1 MINLFEHFDHPAQT
15 LYTTLQLA
23 GHKHETVVLEDNGFL
38 PASIVTPYRFFA
50 SYQISDDDKP
60 RYFNQID
67 IPRYWEIEGNNTEAT
82 VKDMGEIRAKIQYQ
96 KGLKPRIIN
105 RVEWLDEQGRLQYV
119 DHYTQEGV
127 CFAKTVYDLNGK
139 KIFRRYL
146 DQQGYEVIYENYVA
160 QTIIL
165 NWQGKAYHFNSKFQ
179 FLQFFMKTLQLD
191 MQSIVMNSL
200 GTPFLL
206 SYYLDTPGQD
216 ILFWQEQSGGNVPG
230 NMASMLENNH
240 TRKYRVVVP
249 DAHEYDVL
257 IGQMTEAERNYV
269 FKGGYIYDY
278 QRQNTQQPHIMT
290 MTNSDQLP
298 HIEAIVEACPNAT
311 FHIGAVTEMSDKL
324 MAIERYDN
332 VRLFPAIEIGTV
344 NKLYQSCDV
353 YLDINEGGEI
363 INAVRNAFDHDLLI
377 LGYQQNAHNKAVT
390 APENLFSKEGQ
401 GVSELIQALKD
412 IQRKPRY
419 FKARQMYQKAHVHE
433 VSIKDFNHMM
443 SQLFN

>member
-1 MINLFEHFDHPAQT
+1 MINLFEHFDHQAQT

-23 GHKHETVVLEDNGFL
+23 GYKHETIVLEDNGFL
-38 PASIVTPYRFFA
+38 PASIITPYRYFA
-50 SYQISDDDKP
+50 EYQISDNAKS

-67 IPRYWEIEGNNTEAT
+67 IPRYWEIDGNNSEAMI
-82 VKDMGEIRAKIQYQ
+82 KDMGKVRGEIRYHQ
-96 KGLKPRIIN
+96 GLKPRIVD
-105 RVEWLDEQGRLQYV
+105 RVEWIDEQGRLQYV

-127 CFAKTVYDLNGK
+127 CFAKTVYNLKGE

-160 QTIIL
+160 QSIIL
-165 NWQGKAYHFNSKFQ
+165 NWQGKSHHFSDKVE
-179 FLQFFMKTLQLD
+179 FLQFFINSLQLD
-191 MQSIVMNSL
+191 LNGFIINSL
-200 GTPFLL
+200 GMPFLL
-206 SYYLDTPGQD
+206 SYRLDMHGND
-216 ILFWQEQSGGNVPG
+216 ILFWQEQSDGNVPG
-230 NMASMLENNH
+230 NMKLMLENHH
-240 TRKYRVVVP
+240 TRQYRVVVP
-249 DAHEYDVL
+249 DLQEYDVL
-257 IGQMTEAERNYV
+257 TQQMSAAERQYV

-278 QRQNTQQPHIMT
+278 KRQNMYQPKVVT

-324 MAIERYDN
+324 MAMERYDN
-332 VRLFPAIEIGTV
+332 VKLFPAIEIGTV
-344 NKLYQSCDV
+344 NQLYQSCDI

-363 INAVRNAFDHDLLI
+363 INAVRRAFDHDLLV
-377 LGYQQNAHNKAVT
+377 LGYEQNAHNKAVT

-419 FKARQMYQKAHVHE
+419 FKARQTYQKAHVHE
-433 VSIKDFNHMM
+433 VSVKDFNRVM
-443 SQLFN
+443 SQLFK